1 MSNKSAT
8 TTLSEFAE
16 RIGCHFTTASR
27 IRSGNRIP
35 GREMFDKIVKAYNLD
50 PMEALKAYVGPRY
63 DFGAYMRRE
72 VFHITEEELRADKAR
87 NGK

>member
-8 TTLSEFAE
+8 TTLNEFSELV
-16 RIGCHFTTASR
+16 GCHFTTASR
-27 IRSGNRIP
+27 LRAGTRLP
-35 GREMFDKIVKAYNLD
+35 GREMFNRIVEAYDLD
-50 PMEALKAYVGPRY
+50 PMEALKAYVGPRAG
-63 DFGAYMRRE
+63 FGAYLRQE